1 MIDWFDRQDFNVEP
15 IKNVTACLN
24 PGDITLPLCHACQDN
39 MMIWS
44 GSESANVPQPKFY
57 LSIDVSPSDVS
68 VFKKKTTTVKIVNDG
83 VNLLKFRVAK
93 DVADSLQSGQNKI
106 ELIATLEV
114 NEWNGNF
121 TPQANIEE
129 WEITPKE
136 KKEEFIDNSEFDW
149 DEVFK

>member
-1 MIDWFDRQDFNVEP
+1 MI
-15 IKNVTACLN
+15 
-24 PGDITLPLCHACQDN
+24 
-39 MMIWS
+39 
-44 GSESANVPQPKFY
+44 
-57 LSIDVSPSDVS
+57 VS
-68 VFKKKTTTVKIVNDG
+68 
-83 VNLLKFRVAK
+83 LK
-93 DVADSLQSGQNKI
+93 
-106 ELIATLEV
+106 V